1 MSRGSQITFEK
12 MAVNQFRREYKR
24 KDYSQDELE
33 NIKEHLESNTPNSPA
48 KAKENELRIKA
59 LNDLLS

>member
-1 MSRGSQITFEK
+1 MTI
-12 MAVNQFRREYKR
+12 NQFRREYER

-33 NIKEHLESNTPNSPA
+33 NIKEHLESHTPNSPA